1 MTGENY
7 RFGYKASDD
16 AIKLVKLCQEFGLS
30 AFIVPS
36 VMDTSKDLIID
47 QHLLQIQ
54 VIKDKCL
61 PVVFAMLCRFVTCNM
76 SPNCLVENTDLC

>member
-7 RFGYKASDD
+7 RFGYKASGD
-16 AIKLVKLCQEFGLS
+16 AIELVKLCQEFGLS
-30 AFIVPS
+30 DFIVRS
-36 VMDTSKDLIID
+36 IMDISKDLIID

-61 PVVFAMLCRFVTCNM
+61 PVVFAVLCRFVTCNT
-76 SPNCLVENTDLC
+76 SEIRLRSAW